1 MATDSITQS
10 CHREHAAERFFVIH
24 QDAEEWFSSG
34 KPGRSA
40 KVDTIGHFDIS
51 PDFYLK

>member
-1 MATDSITQS
+1 MATNSITQS

-34 KPGRSA
+34 KPVQLA
-40 KVDTIGHFDIS
+40 
-51 PDFYLK
+51 YLIIFALHNNIIAY